1 MTAVREHRSVM
12 LLCGAFRR
20 QRRQAGVAKTCY
32 SFTYCT
38 YVIAGTGPELED
50 ALGSSR
56 HVTRILD
63 TNNANTSWPMSGLVI
78 GQRRVNE

>member
-63 TNNANTSWPMSGLVI
+63 TNGKRKHVLAHVRFGHRSTPC
-78 GQRRVNE
+78 E